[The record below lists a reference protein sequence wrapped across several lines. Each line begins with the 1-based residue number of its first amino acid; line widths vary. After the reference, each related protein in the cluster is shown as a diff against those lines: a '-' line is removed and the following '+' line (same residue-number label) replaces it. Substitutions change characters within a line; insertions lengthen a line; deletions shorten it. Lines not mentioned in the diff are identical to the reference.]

1 MKFSIPLA
9 VALAISA
16 CNSAELPPLSDGD
29 AQSPT
34 APVPTTPYK
43 PVMAG
48 TAAHAPVG
56 LKPWREL
63 NDNVAPGAGRS
74 P

>member
-16 CNSAELPPLSDGD
+16 CNSPDLTPLSDAD
-29 AQSPT
+29 AQSPA
-34 APVPTTPYK
+34 APVPATPYQ

-48 TAAHAPVG
+48 TATHAPVG

-63 NDNVAPGAGRS
+63 NDNVAPAAGRS